1 MALESAFQKKITS
14 WLKHNGFFYWK
25 CAQNATT
32 QRGVSDLF
40 FVYKTQH
47 GFLEVKKDDDAPY
60 RPGQKEFLE
69 KHSQWCLCRSVR
81 PSNWESVKNDLL
93 VLKSDIDKLEEAIE
107 DGPSEEQVEEVRS

>member
-14 WLKHNGFFYWK
+14 CLKHNGFFYWK

-40 FVYKTQH
+40 FTYKTQH
-47 GFLEVKKDDDAPY
+47 GFLEVKKDDDAPF
-60 RPGQKEFLE
+60 RPGQKEFLK

-93 VLKSDIDKLEEAIE
+93 VLKSDVDKLEEVIE

>member
-1 MALESAFQKKITS
+1 MALETAFQKKITS
-14 WLKHNGFFYWK
+14 WLKANEFFYWK

-32 QRGVSDLF
+32 QRGVSDIF
-40 FVYKTQH
+40 FTYKTQH
-47 GFLEVKKDDDAPY
+47 GFLEVKKDDDVPF

-93 VLKSDIDKLEEAIE
+93 VLKSEIDKLEEAIE
-107 DGPSEEQVEEVRS
+107 DGPSEEYIKEVRN

>member
-1 MALESAFQKKITS
+1 MALESKFQQDINKF
-14 WLKHNGFFYWK
+14 LKDEGFFYWK

-32 QRGVSDLF
+32 HRGVSDLF

-47 GFLEVKKDDDAPY
+47 GFLEVKKDDKAKFQ
-60 RPGQKEFLE
+60 PGQKEFLE

-107 DGPSEEQVEEVRS
+107 DGPSEEQVDEVRS